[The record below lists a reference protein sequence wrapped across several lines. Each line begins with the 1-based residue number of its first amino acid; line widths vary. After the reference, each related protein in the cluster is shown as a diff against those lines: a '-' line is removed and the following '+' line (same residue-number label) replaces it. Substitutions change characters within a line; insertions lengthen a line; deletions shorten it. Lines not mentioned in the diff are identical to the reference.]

1 MPMLVTMV
9 GHCTVLIEISGRRI
23 ITDPYFGTLGHVA
36 YARLNPPAL
45 TREELRDVDL
55 VLISHNHWD
64 HTDREFIRSLPEG
77 VPVLVPKS
85 ARWIT
90 KLRGAR
96 FPEGM
101 AAWQEKHFEGFS
113 VSTVPALHIVPTVG
127 YVIQGEHKA
136 IYFAGD
142 TYYGRFM
149 REVGQRFQLDAAL
162 MPVTTYRIPMTMG
175 ERDAVRAVRALKPGV
190 VLPIH
195 LGIIP
200 RTALLRTAHSPE
212 GFQRR
217 LREAGIGTEVA
228 VLHEGYTREI

>member
-1 MPMLVTMV
+1 MLVTMV

-113 VSTVPALHIVPTVG
+113 VSAVPALHIVPTVG

-175 ERDAVRAVRALKPGV
+175 EPDAVRAVRVLKPGLV
-190 VLPIH
+190 IPIH
-195 LGIIP
+195 LGLNP
-200 RTALLRTAHSPE
+200 RTALLRTGHTPE

-217 LREAGIGTEVA
+217 LREAGLGTEVV
-228 VLHEGYTREI
+228 VLQEGQTREI